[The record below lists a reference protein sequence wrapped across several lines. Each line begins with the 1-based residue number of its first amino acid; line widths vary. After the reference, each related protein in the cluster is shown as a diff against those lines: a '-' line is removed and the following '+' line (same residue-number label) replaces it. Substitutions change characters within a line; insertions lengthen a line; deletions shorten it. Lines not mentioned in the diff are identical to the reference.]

1 MIAEDFR
8 SIERPYAILAQSESS
23 EVTPQ
28 ALEIFAPRFFW
39 AWVICVILCFCSM
52 SKFPPASS
60 APAPFIKQRAMAAS
74 RAAAA
79 EFVKPEDSAS
89 WSLLHEQPGQAQVQQ
104 PAQGSTQQPAP
115 GKAPPP
121 MLGQSKQL
129 ELVIPRRLSPAVLE
143 HCHLLEVISRKRH
156 QLRSQCLRV
165 VRRPIRRL
173 AKCLGLHSS
182 RPNVLLLR
190 KPKPRRKGSD
200 GARCLGQIP
209 RISSSHHSFSSSGFR
224 KTSGRFW

>member
-1 MIAEDFR
+1 VIAEDFR

-28 ALEIFAPRFFW
+28 ALEIFAPSFFW

-121 MLGQSKQL
+121 MLGQSQAAG
-129 ELVIPRRLSPAVLE
+129 VGDPQTAQS
-143 HCHLLEVISRKRH
+143 
-156 QLRSQCLRV
+156 
-165 VRRPIRRL
+165 
-173 AKCLGLHSS
+173 
-182 RPNVLLLR
+182 
-190 KPKPRRKGSD
+190 
-200 GARCLGQIP
+200 
-209 RISSSHHSFSSSGFR
+209 SSSGTQPPPRGDQPKAAPIAQPVFAGDAPANQAAR
-224 KTSGRFW
+224 QVLGSAQQQAKRLAAQKAQAKKKGIRWGQMSGANS